1 MLGNFFFLLL
11 AALGGLVHAISMA
24 TPWNGQPNGWLQ
36 ILSLSLLC
44 WLLGRGSGTSAGFM
58 AGWVFA
64 TTWLAATFWWLFIS
78 MHTYAGLAT
87 WMSVIAVVALAS
99 VLALYYGFFCVLYIV
114 IAHIKKEHSA
124 FYFAACWLL
133 AELGRGLLF
142 TGFPWGAAGYAHI
155 EGPLSSYAPWLG
167 VYGVS
172 AVAAGLA
179 MGLAKLLMG
188 FSFRPL
194 LLITLIVCPWFLKPY
209 LQAFSMP
216 AGQMQIALLQGNIAQ
231 DEKFQPGSGVPTA
244 LQWYAEKI
252 GQSQSQLIVAP
263 ETAIPLLPQQLPP
276 GYWDAIEA
284 RFSQGNQAA
293 MIGFPW
299 GSFKEGYTNA
309 IVGFKPDQASV
320 WRYDKHHLVP
330 FGEFIPPFFKWFT
343 EMMNIPLGD
352 FSRGSLGQASFEW
365 MGQRLAAN
373 ICYEDLFGEELAA
386 RFLRADEAPTIFV
399 NSSNVAW
406 FGNTVAIDQHLNISR
421 MRAIEFER
429 PFIRATNTGA
439 TAVIDYRGRV
449 VDQLPRHTRGVL
461 SATVEGRTGLT
472 PYAWWASRAGLW
484 PLLGSALFVVL
495 WGLRRRWPR

>member
-1 MLGNFFFLLL
+1 
-11 AALGGLVHAISMA
+11 
-24 TPWNGQPNGWLQ
+24 
-36 ILSLSLLC
+36 
-44 WLLGRGSGTSAGFM
+44 M

-78 MHTYAGLAT
+78 MHTYAGLSA
-87 WMSVIAVVALAS
+87 WMSIFAVVALAS

-114 IAHIKKEHSA
+114 IAHRKKEHSA

-142 TGFPWGAAGYAHI
+142 TGFPWGAAGYAHS

-172 AVAAGLA
+172 AMAAGLA
-179 MGLAKLLMG
+179 MGLSKLLMG

-216 AGQMQIALLQGNIAQ
+216 AGQMQIDLLQGNIAQ

-309 IVGFKPDQASV
+309 IVGFKPEQASV

-343 EMMNIPLGD
+343 QMMNIPLGD

-386 RFLRADEAPTIFV
+386 RFLRADLAPTIFV

-495 WGLRRRWPR
+495 WGLRRR